1 MNAPTRWLCAL
12 TVAAATSACSGADAD
27 RDRSLEEL
35 RTRAE
40 ASGYVETS
48 RYQDVMEF
56 LDVVVPLDDRMHL
69 TTFGY
74 TQEGR
79 ALPLVVVG
87 APSAS
92 PDAVRATG
100 KVRVYLQ
107 GNIHAGEVPGKE
119 SLQMLL
125 REIAQGRHDE
135 LLDSLVLLVAPI
147 YNADGNERV
156 ALTNRPLQHGPLGGM
171 GQRPNAMGLDLNRD
185 HMKLDAP
192 EARALTRML
201 TAYDPHVGID
211 LHTTN
216 GTRHAYHL
224 TYSPPLHPDTPESLV
239 SLVRE
244 RWLPEVSARM
254 LERTGWHTYDYG
266 NLTTPEPGA
275 EPGWATFDA
284 RPRFGTNYLG
294 LRNRFGILSEA
305 YAYLTLR
312 DRVEATR
319 VFVEELLL
327 FAHGNA
333 AAIAAAVEAAD
344 AAPVVGQEVA
354 LRSRIQRSAEPVEI
368 LMGAVDTVYHP
379 YSGAPMHL
387 RRDVVNPV
395 EMYEWIGFEAAET
408 IVAPEAY
415 YIPPELADVVERLRA
430 HGVQVEEVEGAN
442 FIGGEAFRV
451 ARATSAERPFQD
463 RVERT
468 VEGAWRPAT
477 VAMPLG
483 TVRVGVAQPL
493 GRLAVHLLEPRA
505 EDGFANWGI
514 LDPWIEVGEDY
525 PVVRGP

>member
-1 MNAPTRWLCAL
+1 M
-12 TVAAATSACSGADAD
+12 DF
-27 RDRSLEEL
+27 LE
-35 RTRAE
+35 A
-40 ASGYVETS
+40 
-48 RYQDVMEF
+48 
-56 LDVVVPLDDRMHL
+56 VVPLDDRMHL

-74 TQEGR
+74 THEGR

-92 PDAVRATG
+92 ADAVRATG

-107 GNIHAGEVPGKE
+107 GNIQGGEVPGKE

-125 REIAQGRHDE
+125 REIAQGRHDAV
-135 LLDSLVLLVAPI
+135 LDSLVLLVAPI

-171 GQRPNAMGLDLNRD
+171 GQRPNALGLDLNRD
-185 HMKLDAP
+185 HMKLDSP

-224 TYSPPLHPDTPESLV
+224 TYSPPLHPDTPEPLI
-239 SLVRE
+239 SLVRGT
-244 RWLPEVSARM
+244 WLPEVSARM

-266 NLTTPEPGA
+266 NLTTPVPGA

-319 VFVEELLL
+319 VFVEELLG
-327 FAHGNA
+327 FAHRNA
-333 AAIAAAVEAAD
+333 GPISDAVEAAD
-344 AAPVVGQEVA
+344 AAPVAGQEVIV
-354 LRSRIQRSAEPVEI
+354 RSRLDRSAEPVEI

-379 YSGAPMHL
+379 YSGEPMHL
-387 RRDVVNPV
+387 RRNVVNPV
-395 EMYEWIGFEAAET
+395 EMYEWIGFAAAET
-408 IVAPEAY
+408 VSAPDAY
-415 YIPPELADVVERLRA
+415 YIPPELGDIVERLRA
-430 HGVQVEEVEGAN
+430 HGIRVEEVEGAN

-451 ARATSAERPFQD
+451 ENAVSAERPFQG
-463 RVERT
+463 RIERT
-468 VEGAWRPAT
+468 LEGAWRPAT
-477 VAMPLG
+477 VAMPAR
-483 TVRVGVAQPL
+483 TVRVDLAQPL

-505 EDGFANWGI
+505 EDGFATWGL